1 MIFLSELVEHP
12 LNPRFGASTR
22 SAIPARRRAPGDPG
36 RTLFPSSGGTFPA
49 NWQDALLNPGCYSLI
64 SASGPAGLP
73 PGLPSTPAPRPSV
86 HAEASL
92 TVFDANFPSSLLKT
106 FLFIA
111 HTASRVLRFLLFKD
125 RIPAPLQRLWGALQ
139 LPLESNKI

>member
-36 RTLFPSSGGTFPA
+36 RTLFASSGCTFPA
-49 NWQDALLNPGCYSLI
+49 NWQEALLNQGCYSLI

-86 HAEASL
+86 HAAASL

-106 FLFIA
+106 FLSIA
-111 HTASRVLRFLLFKD
+111 TPTPECSDFYCSKIESLLRSKGFGGLSSC
-125 RIPAPLQRLWGALQ
+125 P
-139 LPLESNKI
+139 

>member
-1 MIFLSELVEHP
+1 MMFLSELVERP

-22 SAIPARRRAPGDPG
+22 SAIPARDAASSPPPGVPSQPTG
-36 RTLFPSSGGTFPA
+36 RKPSGT
-49 NWQDALLNPGCYSLI
+49 PGCYSLI

-73 PGLPSTPAPRPSV
+73 PGLPSTPAPLPSV
-86 HAEASL
+86 HAAASL

-106 FLFIA
+106 FLSLA

-125 RIPAPLQRLWGALQ
+125 RIPAPLQRLSGGLQ
-139 LPLESNKI
+139 LPPESNKI